1 MIYHIYSSLIDC
13 SLNVNYPTYGTR
25 YLSSNEG
32 LYEIANNIAA
42 TKTRK
47 NCQHENKLV
56 CILGLT
62 VRTEKWKE
70 KEKQTK
76 QLIGQFFQAARITF
90 CSENNMNITK
100 ELIFTKAISDEGIN
114 Q

>member
-1 MIYHIYSSLIDC
+1 MIYHTYSSLIDF

-32 LYEIANNIAA
+32 LNEIANNIAA

-47 NCQHENKLV
+47 NFQLENKLV
-56 CILGLT
+56 RILGLT
-62 VRTEKWKE
+62 VRTEKSKE

-76 QLIGQFFQAARITF
+76 
-90 CSENNMNITK
+90 
-100 ELIFTKAISDEGIN
+100 
-114 Q
+114 